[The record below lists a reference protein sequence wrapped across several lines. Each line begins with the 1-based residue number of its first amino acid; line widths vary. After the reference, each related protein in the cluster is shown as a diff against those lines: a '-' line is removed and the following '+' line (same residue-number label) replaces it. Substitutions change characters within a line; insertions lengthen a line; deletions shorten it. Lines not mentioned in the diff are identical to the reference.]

1 MKNLKKIILSTILLA
16 SMSMYSQKKYSLY
29 GESSLVGFKQLNIN
43 LDGRYE
49 FSPKLSLSS
58 WSQRTNGIEQAQGG
72 DYFVSINTFNYKM
85 SVKSTVS
92 LGVSNFRNKNVSR
105 DQFIIRLRLKL
116 L

>member
-1 MKNLKKIILSTILLA
+1 MKDLKKIVLAFLFLSSI
-16 SMSMYSQKKYSLY
+16 SFYGQKKYSLY

-49 FSPKLSLSS
+49 FSTKLSFST
-58 WSQRTNGIEQAQGG
+58 WSQKTNGIEQVQGG

-85 SVKSTVS
+85 SQKSTIS
-92 LGVSNFRNKNVSR
+92 LGVSNFRNKNVDR